1 MSSRR
6 RLLHRPHRVLLR
18 GAARL
23 ATFFGAEW
31 TLIGLGA
38 IVGVITG
45 GVAVVFVTLVHGIA
59 DAVWAGHPTMGQ
71 LGGAELPVW
80 FPFLIVP
87 LGMVLV
93 SWFTRTFAPDAAGH
107 GVPEVMEAIAVKGG
121 RMPGRT
127 GWVKLLAS
135 SVNIGLG
142 GSVGKEGPIVQVG
155 STFGSAVGRFFLVRR
170 RRMRTL
176 VGCGT
181 AAGIAAV
188 FNAPVGGAMFALE
201 LVLGSYE
208 VKSFSPILIAS
219 VLGAVTSRRFLGD
232 EPSFDIP
239 DALRQGLTVT
249 TLWELAAYGV
259 LGIILGVASVGF
271 TRVLYFIEDNLEKL
285 HKVPVLRAIVAG
297 LAVAGLGVLFPR
309 ILGEGSGTMTAM
321 LQGDTSAFPW
331 TLLLALGAVKLIATA
346 TTIGGGGSGGVFAPS
361 LFVGAALGGAF
372 GQLVDAISPV
382 PVGSFGAYALAGM
395 AGVLAG
401 TAHAPLTGILLLFEM
416 SDNYLLILPLMLT
429 SVLALAVSQ
438 RLQNDS
444 IYTLKLTRRG
454 ILLQDHT
461 NTALLRA
468 LRVADAMGPAIDVI
482 PDSTTFKEIVKI
494 LLASDRHDYPVVDS
508 QGRLL
513 GALSL
518 DDVREFLR
526 DDSLNNLITARDCV
540 HPMRT
545 LVPQDTLLEALAAFD
560 DSNAYEIPVVMGNRL
575 VGSLRRAEVLGT
587 YRKKLIQE
595 SGATAAS

>member
-6 RLLHRPHRVLLR
+6 RLLHALHRALLNA
-18 GAARL
+18 AARVSHWL
-23 ATFFGAEW
+23 GPEW

-38 IVGVITG
+38 LVGVITG
-45 GVAVVFVTLVHGIA
+45 AVAVVFVTLVHLIA
-59 DAVWAGHPTMGQ
+59 DTVWAGHPTMGH
-71 LGGAELPVW
+71 LGAEPLPEW
-80 FPFLIVP
+80 YPFVVVP
-87 LGMVLV
+87 VGMVIV

-107 GVPEVMEAIAVKGG
+107 GVPEVMESIAVKGG

-127 GWVKLLAS
+127 GWVKLIAS

-170 RRMRTL
+170 RRMRML

-188 FNAPVGGAMFALE
+188 FNAPVGGAIFALE

-232 EPSFDIP
+232 DPSFDIP
-239 DALRQGLTVT
+239 DALREGLTVA
-249 TLWELAAYGV
+249 TLWELIAYGV
-259 LGIILGVASVGF
+259 LGLLLGVASVGF
-271 TRVLYFIEDNLEKL
+271 TRLLYVIEDGFARFKTM
-285 HKVPVLRAIVAG
+285 PMARAIVAG
-297 LAVAGLGVLFPR
+297 LAVAGFAALIPEV
-309 ILGEGSGTMTAM
+309 LGEGHGTMTRM
-321 LQGDTSAFPW
+321 LQGDASAFPW
-331 TLLLALGAVKLIATA
+331 KLLLAMGVIKLVATA

-372 GQLVDAISPV
+372 GQLVEAVAPV

-416 SDNYLLILPLMLT
+416 SDNYLLILPLMTT
-429 SVLALAVSQ
+429 SVLAYVVSQ

-454 ILLQDHT
+454 IVLQDHQD
-461 NTALLRA
+461 TALLRA
-468 LRVADAMGPAIDVI
+468 LRVADAMGPPSHVI
-482 PDSTTFKEIVKI
+482 EDRATFQQIVNV
-494 LLASDRHDYPVVDS
+494 LLASDRHDYPVVDGDG
-508 QGRLL
+508 QLL

-526 DDSLNNLITARDCV
+526 DDTLNNLITARDCV
-540 HPMRT
+540 HPTRT
-545 LVPQDTLLEALAAFD
+545 LVPQDTLLEALEAFD
-560 DSNAYEIPVVMGNRL
+560 DGDAYEIPVVMGNRL
-575 VGSLRRAEVLGT
+575 VGSLRRADVLRL
-587 YRKKLIQE
+587 YRKKLVE
-595 SGATAAS
+595 RTGGEGN